1 MVILVFDISIAD
13 MNLNPFAWSFRV
25 QMLFGF
31 LVCVA
36 LLAYAVFAQY
46 GQLFEPCPLC
56 IFQRVAIA
64 AVGLVGLM
72 GAMHNPRGR
81 FGRTAY
87 GLLAFVTAA
96 IGAGIAG
103 RHVWLQHLPADQVPA
118 CGPGLSYMVQIMPSY
133 LDVVKKVLQGS
144 GECAEV
150 NWTLWGFS
158 MPEWT
163 LLCFVLLGVGALVAG
178 IRKR

>member
-1 MVILVFDISIAD
+1 
-13 MNLNPFAWSFRV
+13 MNANPFAWSFRL

-31 LVCVA
+31 AVSAA

-56 IFQRVAIA
+56 IFQRVALA
-64 AVGLVGLM
+64 AVGLVGLL
-72 GAMHNPRGR
+72 AALHNPK
-81 FGRTAY
+81 
-87 GLLAFVTAA
+87 
-96 IGAGIAG
+96 GAGGRRFWGLVAFLAAAVGAAIAG
-103 RHVWLQHLPADQVPA
+103 RHVWLQHLPPEKVPA
-118 CGPGLSYMVQIMPSY
+118 CGPGLSYMIDSMPGW
-133 LDVVKKVLQGS
+133 LDVVKKVMAGS

-150 NWTLWGFS
+150 NWAFLGFS

-178 IRKR
+178 FRRR